1 MIVKDTRAEHL
12 GLVETQLRA
21 LNGNLPMLWVTGQ
34 AHYATPGFAFI
45 VIHGVDED
53 TPRRRSIRAEACRLL
68 EKLGH
73 PVAVQPGRDVFHIE
87 PVRPTS
93 RHEAVDMLTELSSLL
108 E

>member
-1 MIVKDTRAEHL
+1 MIVQDTRAEHL
-12 GLVETQLRA
+12 GLVETQLRVS
-21 LNGNLPMLWVTGQ
+21 NGNLPMLCMTGQ
-34 AHYATPGFAFI
+34 AHYSTPGFAFI

-93 RHEAVDMLTELSSLL
+93 HHETMEMLAELNWLL
-108 E
+108 G